1 MVDDKKK
8 VLLCFAAQPPTTHHV
23 ERGVKL
29 GAMTK
34 STAGKQNK
42 LRAVSSQSIMCPN
55 AFH

>member
-42 LRAVSSQSIMCPN
+42 LRVVSSQSIMCPN